1 MVLGNTAVA
10 LDRPAQAAEEPLS
23 PARIV
28 ARIERLPVAAWH
40 AKVRLIVGAATF
52 FDAFDTL
59 AIAFVIPALIGL
71 WHLNPGQIGV
81 LISTGFAGQFVGAA
95 IFGWVGERYGRISG
109 LSWTIVILSVFGLAC
124 GFASSYQQLLV
135 LRFIQGLGLGG
146 EIPVAATY
154 MNEIAKAGPRGR
166 FVLWV
171 QCVYPFG
178 IMMSSFASVWVVPH
192 LGWQWM
198 FVIGAA
204 PALLIWPLR
213 LMVPESPRWLARKGR
228 LTEADMILTRIEN
241 EISNNGARAL
251 PPVPTDV
258 PADSDQRGYWTE
270 LLSNFYRQRTIS
282 LWVLWFCAAAL
293 SQVLQAWLPTILR
306 TVYKLPVSEALLY
319 NAYGYVGLL
328 IVCVTAAF
336 TIDIVGRRALF
347 LTAFAG
353 AGILLFAVWLIA
365 DRGSAVPVMI
375 LASIAST
382 LASIMLLSFNV
393 YGPEIYPTR
402 IRSLGT
408 GTASSWARISAVV
421 MPSVIGWIMQAGRFE
436 AIFLMSTAI
445 ALIAT
450 IVAYL
455 FVIETKGRPLEE
467 ISP

>member
-1 MVLGNTAVA
+1 MPQSDIAVT
-10 LDRPAQAAEEPLS
+10 LDRPLPGVGALPSA
-23 PARIV
+23 ARIV

-40 AKVRLIVGAATF
+40 AKVRLIVGTATF

-59 AIAFVIPALIGL
+59 AIAFVIPVLIGL

-81 LISTGFAGQFVGAA
+81 LISTGFAGQFVGAVV
-95 IFGWVGERYGRISG
+95 FGWVGERYGRISG
-109 LSWTIVILSVFGLAC
+109 LSWTIAILSVFGLAC
-124 GFASSYQQLLV
+124 GFATSYQELLV

-178 IMMSSFASVWVVPH
+178 IMMSSFASVWIVPH

-198 FVIGAA
+198 FVIGAL

-213 LMVPESPRWLARKGR
+213 RMVPESPRWLARKGR
-228 LTEADMILTRIEN
+228 LTEADTILTKIED
-241 EISNNGARAL
+241 EISKQGTRPL
-251 PPVPTDV
+251 PPVPTDFV
-258 PADSDQRGYWTE
+258 EDGDQRGRWKE
-270 LLSNFYRQRTIS
+270 LLSSFYRRRTIS

-319 NAYGYVGLL
+319 NAYGYVGLV
-328 IVCVTAAF
+328 IVCVIAAF
-336 TIDIVGRRALF
+336 TIDVVGRRALF
-347 LTAFAG
+347 LTAFAS
-353 AGILLFAVWLIA
+353 AGVLLFAVWLIA
-365 DRGSAVPVMI
+365 DRGSAVPVMV

-402 IRSLGT
+402 MRSLGT

-421 MPSVIGWIMQAGRFE
+421 VPSVIGWIMHIGQFE
-436 AIFLMSTAI
+436 AIFLLSAAI

-450 IVAYL
+450 LVAYF